1 MPGEEC
7 SGHSADKSQCHKML
21 HYRLCAPCRAPGKLI
36 YDKLFGQEQ
45 LKMIL
50 LPPFFLAV
58 LAGADAIV

>member
-1 MPGEEC
+1 
-7 SGHSADKSQCHKML
+7 L
-21 HYRLCAPCRAPGKLI
+21 LRVRAPGKLI

-58 LAGADAIV
+58 LAGDDAIV